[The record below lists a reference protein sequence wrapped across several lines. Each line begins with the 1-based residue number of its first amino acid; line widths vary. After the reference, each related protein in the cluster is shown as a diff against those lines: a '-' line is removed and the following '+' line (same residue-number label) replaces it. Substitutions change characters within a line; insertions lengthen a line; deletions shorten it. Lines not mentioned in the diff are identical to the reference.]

1 MYNIFKLK
9 YLYQDLEPYIDTHT
23 MGLHYNKH
31 TKKYLDNLNRIL
43 RENDYN
49 KKVSI
54 ERFINDIA
62 SFSSDVR
69 SDLIFNLGGVLN
81 HELYFNSMSPERVL
95 SSGKFLDKVISKYG
109 SVSNFF
115 DEIVKM
121 ALKLK
126 GSGYVFVILNK
137 NNDIEIVNKSN
148 QDSPLFDGN
157 IPIFNIDMWEHAYY
171 LNYKNNKEE
180 YLDNFLEVADFSYA
194 NDIVK

>member
-1 MYNIFKLK
+1 MYNMFNLK

-31 TKKYLDNLNRIL
+31 TKKYLDNLNLIL
-43 RENDYN
+43 KRNNYN

-54 ERFINDIA
+54 EGLINDLDY
-62 SFSSDVR
+62 FNNDER
-69 SDLIFNLGGVLN
+69 DELLFNLGGVLN
-81 HELYFNSMSPERVL
+81 HELYFNCMSPDRVL
-95 SSGKFLDKVISKYG
+95 PSGKFLEKINNKYK
-109 SVSNFF
+109 SLENFLN
-115 DEIVKM
+115 ELIKK

-126 GSGYVFVILNK
+126 GSGYVFVILDK

-148 QDSPLFDGN
+148 QDSPLFDGD

-180 YLDNFLEVADFSYA
+180 YLENFLEVADFSYA
-194 NDIVK
+194 NDMVK

>member
-95 SSGKFLDKVISKYG
+95 PSGKFLDKVISKYG